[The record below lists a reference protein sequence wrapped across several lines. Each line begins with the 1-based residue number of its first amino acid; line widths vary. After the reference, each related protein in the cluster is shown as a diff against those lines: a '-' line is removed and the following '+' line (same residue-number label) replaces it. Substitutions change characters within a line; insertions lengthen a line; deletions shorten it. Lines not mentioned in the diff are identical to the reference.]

1 MNDIPT
7 RSDGDGREFYAPATF
22 QFSTEPGRIER
33 ALVRLFRRRG
43 EMAGRPRSAVAVREF
58 YAPATFQFS
67 ATPGRIERTATRLFR
82 RRGETGRGETDGRS
96 RDAAAATSL
105 GVIET
110 TSETTSGAPAGRMRR
125 PNVR

>member
-1 MNDIPT
+1 MNDIQT
-7 RSDGDGREFYAPATF
+7 RSGGDGREFYAPATF

-33 ALVRLFRRRG
+33 ALVRLFGRRG
-43 EMAGRPRSAVAVREF
+43 EMAGRPRSAIAVREF

-82 RRGETGRGETDGRS
+82 RRGETDGRS
-96 RDAAAATSL
+96 RDATAATSL

-125 PNVR
+125 QNAR